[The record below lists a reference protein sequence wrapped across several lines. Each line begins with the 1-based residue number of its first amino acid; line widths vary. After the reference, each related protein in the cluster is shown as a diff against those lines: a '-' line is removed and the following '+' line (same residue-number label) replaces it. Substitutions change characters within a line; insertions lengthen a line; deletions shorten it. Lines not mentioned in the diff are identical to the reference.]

1 MEDDKK
7 IIEEQQKII
16 DDMKDGLRAI
26 GDYSDAL
33 KNVTS
38 YLLEDVPEGVLVK
51 LTLNEMIKL
60 VEQNL

>member
-26 GDYSDAL
+26 GDYADAL
-33 KNVTS
+33 KDVLS
-38 YLLEDVPEGVLVK
+38 WLLEDVPEHAIVN
-51 LTLNEMIKL
+51 LTLTKITEL
-60 VEQNL
+60 VDQNI

>member
-1 MEDDKK
+1 MEEKK
-7 IIEEQQKII
+7 VIEEQQKII
-16 DDMKDGLRAI
+16 DEMKDGLRAI
-26 GDYSDAL
+26 GDYADAL

-38 YLLEDVPEGVLVK
+38 YLLEDVPEGVLVR